1 MVKRILEACK
11 ERSIIT
17 LNEHLKKFLLMLFVS
32 AIEILL
38 SGKISL
44 LTIVT
49 SISCGLFESVSLFI
63 PCLLLSKRLNI
74 IYTSLLLIIYE
85 LSLIIALISYG
96 FYGKVMVSEVCVLF
110 LETNLNEA
118 VEFLTGYLRHVNV
131 LHII

>member
-17 LNEHLKKFLLMLFVS
+17 LNEHLWIFLLMFFVS
-32 AIEILL
+32 ATEILL

-118 VEFLTGYLRHVNV
+118 VEFLTCS
-131 LHII
+131 

>member
-17 LNEHLKKFLLMLFVS
+17 LNEHLWIFLLMFFVS
-32 AIEILL
+32 ATEILL

-85 LSLIIALISYG
+85 LSLIRDIQ
-96 FYGKVMVSEVCVLF
+96 
-110 LETNLNEA
+110 
-118 VEFLTGYLRHVNV
+118 
-131 LHII
+131 